1 MTEPSKEIRYAR
13 FYHRHPCTYARSDA
27 VSAYVKVVRSIW
39 TDPEWLDLSSTEK
52 LIYLQ
57 LISQPNISKC
67 GVLPFVPRRWAHM
80 HPDLGPDD
88 LNAAIDSLERLGY
101 VFVDRDTEEL
111 LVRTYMRYDEAWR
124 QTNGVRGIQIE
135 AEQIMSKPLLQQ
147 VLQEFEKASGNPLHK
162 GNDNPCDNPCDNSN
176 ATPLTPI
183 PYPNT
188 PSPEPQSPDQV
199 SSRDLVLVPDSGSG
213 GVQKAEVVPDWEIRF
228 AQFWA
233 LYPRKDNKKGSRTI
247 FKNLTKRDQ
256 IAALEA
262 LPNHVEFWKA
272 DNRTMKLIPLPT
284 TWLHG
289 ERWEDELKATE
300 KKLSLAEQAA
310 RFALEKNRERQH
322 AARTSNGSGG
332 DSVGEIDRF

>member
-1 MTEPSKEIRYAR
+1 M
-13 FYHRHPCTYARSDA
+13 
-27 VSAYVKVVRSIW
+27 SAYVKVVRSIW
-39 TDPEWLDLSSTEK
+39 TDSEWLELSSTEK

-80 HPDLGPDD
+80 HPDLGPDE

-135 AEQIMSKPLLQQ
+135 AEQIMSKALLQQ

-162 GNDNPCDNPCDNSN
+162 GSDNPCDNPCDNSN
-176 ATPLTPI
+176 ATPLTPN

-188 PSPEPQSPDQV
+188 PNPDTETQEQT
-199 SSRDLVLVPDSGSG
+199 SSDDS
-213 GVQKAEVVPDWEIRF
+213 VVAQVVPDWEIRF
-228 AQFWA
+228 NSFWA
-233 LYPRKDNKKGSRTI
+233 IYPRKDNKKGSKI
-247 FKNLTKRDQ
+247 AFKNLSKRDQ
-256 IAALEA
+256 MAALEA
-262 LPNHVEFWKA
+262 LPNHIEFWKA

-289 ERWEDELKATE
+289 ERWDDEIKVTE
-300 KKLSLAEQAA
+300 EKLSLAQQAA
-310 RFALEKNRERQH
+310 RLALRKNREREENER
-322 AARTSNGSGG
+322 AA
-332 DSVGEIDRF
+332 SVRSSRPDVIEIDWVQ

>member
-1 MTEPSKEIRYAR
+1 M
-13 FYHRHPCTYARSDA
+13 
-27 VSAYVKVVRSIW
+27 SAYVKVVRSIW
-39 TDPEWLDLSSTEK
+39 TDSEWLELSSTEK

-80 HPDLGPDD
+80 HPDLGPDE

-162 GNDNPCDNPCDNSN
+162 GSDNPCDNPCDNSN
-176 ATPLTPI
+176 ATPLTPN
-183 PYPNT
+183 PYPLT
-188 PSPEPQSPDQV
+188 PIPEPLSPDQV
-199 SSRDLVLVPDSGSG
+199 SLVV
-213 GVQKAEVVPDWEIRF
+213 EVVPDWEIEF
-228 AQFWA
+228 NLFWSA
-233 LYPRKDNKKGSRTI
+233 YPRKIEKKKAHI
-247 FKNLTKRDQ
+247 AWKNLNKTERTLALRAIDQ
-256 IAALEA
+256 HIAKWESSGTE
-262 LPNHVEFWKA
+262 VKF
-272 DNRTMKLIPLPT
+272 IPHPT

-289 ERWEDELKATE
+289 KRWEDEIRYEAPKGKNNPVLENLARKYQSEHRASDPDTRQTDRGDNRLGRSSVGD
-300 KKLSLAEQAA
+300 LSLEV
-310 RFALEKNRERQH
+310 H
-322 AARTSNGSGG
+322 SS
-332 DSVGEIDRF
+332 D